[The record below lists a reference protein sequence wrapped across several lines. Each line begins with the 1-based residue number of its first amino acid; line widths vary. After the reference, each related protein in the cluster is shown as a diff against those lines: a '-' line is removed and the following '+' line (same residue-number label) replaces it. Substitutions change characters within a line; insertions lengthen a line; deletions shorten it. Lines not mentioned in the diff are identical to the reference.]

1 MKLTMRDR
9 SQRPQ
14 LSVAVAEVGWEGPEA
29 QPLNRSDSTNAFAT
43 AKPKILLRLPS
54 FMAFLHLSVALT
66 VMLQPFFEQEASHEW
81 NINIRHTLCGMA
93 RVDSDTNR
101 HVRCQ
106 PFEIHR
112 RLTRLLGSYV
122 ISFGAMAP
130 ADDVHEQR
138 PVPGVQTA
146 ERRTPFE
153 RTSDDFRKGGELEI
167 AATPLYSSLSRM
179 AFGLQPLV
187 QERGHRPSITCPAP
201 RRVARSF
208 SSSMTNP

>member
-29 QPLNRSDSTNAFAT
+29 QPLKRSDSTNAFAT

-54 FMAFLHLSVALT
+54 FMAFLHLSEALT
-66 VMLQPFFEQEASHEW
+66 VMLQPFSQQEASHEW

-112 RLTRLLGSYV
+112 RLTRLLGRYV
-122 ISFGAMAP
+122 ISFGALAP
-130 ADDVHEQR
+130 ADDGHEQR
-138 PVPGVQTA
+138 PSYGRPGGA
-146 ERRTPFE
+146 PASSIRALLGRRRRDRGPGRRVLAGRGLLTPFRSASRE
-153 RTSDDFRKGGELEI
+153 
-167 AATPLYSSLSRM
+167 PSLGQRRPM
-179 AFGLQPLV
+179 AL
-187 QERGHRPSITCPAP
+187 
-201 RRVARSF
+201 
-208 SSSMTNP
+208 

>member
-1 MKLTMRDR
+1 
-9 SQRPQ
+9 
-14 LSVAVAEVGWEGPEA
+14 
-29 QPLNRSDSTNAFAT
+29 
-43 AKPKILLRLPS
+43 
-54 FMAFLHLSVALT
+54 
-66 VMLQPFFEQEASHEW
+66 MLQPFFEQEASHEW

-93 RVDSDTNR
+93 RVDSDANR